1 MPSTYTTSLKLELI
15 ANGEQATTW
24 GETTNNNMGTLIEQ
38 AITGVQP
45 ITLTGDTVLTN
56 YNGLPDES
64 RNAVLVFN
72 GSLAN
77 AANVVVP
84 AVSKVYVISNR
95 AGANVTVKTTSG
107 TGVTL
112 SNGVSTFVYCDGIN
126 FFTAVDT
133 SNITGDLTVS
143 GNQTVGGGI
152 TIGGDITL
160 KTKITSNTG
169 TLTLT
174 GSTNIVDM
182 ATNTGAFIPPYGT
195 NGDRPGTPQLGMG
208 RWNSTGGYMEIWNG
222 VQWQNITGNYAIDY
236 VIVAG
241 GGGGGYWKGGGGGGA
256 GGLLANTTTVAVG
269 TAYTITV
276 GSGGGSTTKG
286 SNSSAF
292 SLTAIG
298 GGYGAGQFGDLSY
311 TFSGGSGGSGGGAI
325 DWTNSGGS
333 AGSVGSGTSG
343 QGYAGGLGGNGNAN
357 GGNAAGGGGGAGAVG
372 GAGTAGGFGDGGAGG
387 VGYQSSISG
396 TATYY
401 AGGGGGGLTRQ
412 FFSTGSN
419 QGGAGGLGGGGKGGG
434 SNPDTAGVS
443 GTANTGG
450 GGGGSGE
457 NYTTQTETGAGS
469 GGSGIV
475 VIRYAS
481 ASQRGTGG
489 TVTSYSDA
497 GITYFVHTFTTS
509 GTFTA

>member
-1 MPSTYTTSLKLELI
+1 MPSTFTTSLKIELI
-15 ANGEQATTW
+15 GNGEQPTTW
-24 GETTNNNMGTLIEQ
+24 GLTTNNNMGTLIEQ
-38 AITGVQP
+38 SIAGVQP

-56 YNGLPDES
+56 FNGLSDQA

-77 AANVVVP
+77 AANVVTP
-84 AVSKVYVISNR
+84 AVEKTYIVSNR
-95 AGANVTVKTTSG
+95 AGANVVIKTATG
-107 TGVTL
+107 TGVSI
-112 SNGVSTFVYCDGIN
+112 SNGTNTLIYCDGAQ
-126 FFTAVDT
+126 FYTAIFANEV
-133 SNITGDLTVS
+133 IGDLSVT
-143 GNQTVGGGI
+143 GNQTVGGSF
-152 TIGGDITL
+152 TTGGNVIL
-160 KTKITSNTG
+160 NNKISSNAG
-169 TLTLT
+169 TLTLNSST
-174 GSTNIVDM
+174 GVVDM
-182 ATNTGAFIPPYGT
+182 VTNSGAFTPPTGT
-195 NGDRPGTPQLGMG
+195 DAERPGTPDLGMT
-208 RWNSTGGYMEIWNG
+208 RWNSTQGILEIWNG
-222 VQWQNITGNYAIDY
+222 VQWQNITGNYAVEY
-236 VIVAG
+236 LIVAG

-256 GGLLANTTTVAVG
+256 GGLLANATTVAVG
-269 TAYTITV
+269 TAYPIVV
-276 GSGGGSTTKG
+276 GSGGAVTTRG

-311 TFSGGSGGSGGGAI
+311 TFTGGNGGSGGGAI
-325 DWTNSGGS
+325 DWTNAGGS

-343 QGYAGGLGGNGNAN
+343 QGFAGGLGGNGNGN

-372 GAGTAGGFGDGGAGG
+372 GAGTAGGFGDGGPGG
-387 VGYQSSISG
+387 IGIQSSITG

-434 SNPDTAGVS
+434 SNPDTAGIS

-457 NYTTQTETGAGS
+457 NYTTQTETGAGV
-469 GGSGIV
+469 GGSGV
-475 VIRYAS
+475 VILRYAS

-497 GITYFVHTFTTS
+497 GVTYFVHTFTTS